1 MDAEFEHSPAMWK
14 PSNKNGTTYPSP
26 AWRTMMAWVRR
37 IAPTSL
43 PVVVH
48 GESGSG
54 KERVARAL
62 HELGPRGDGPF
73 VAVNCT
79 AVAES
84 LLEAELFGAMR
95 GAYTGSDR
103 DRPGLFRR
111 ADGGTLLLDEVGDMP
126 QPMQA
131 KLLRVLESGRVR
143 PVGGTEETAV
153 DVRVVAA
160 THREPS
166 KLVDTGSFR
175 EDLLYRLAVLRVDV
189 PPLRARLE
197 DLPTL
202 VDELTARL
210 QQQTGH
216 APPRLSP
223 EAWNLL
229 RAQRWPGNVRQL
241 HAVLARALLGS
252 SNGSICEE
260 ELGLAMDGMPAGGPL
275 ERGMIESALSATGGC
290 VTHAA
295 SRIGWSKQKL
305 YRRMD
310 VLGLRALAQ
319 GRGGTTS
326 SDSSTFQ

>member
-1 MDAEFEHSPAMWK
+1 MNAEFEDSPAMWR
-14 PSNKNGTTYPSP
+14 PSNKNGSTYPSP

-43 PVVVH
+43 PVVIQ

-54 KERVARAL
+54 KEKVARAL
-62 HELGPRGDGPF
+62 HDLGPRGDGPF

-126 QPMQA
+126 QAMQA
-131 KLLRVLESGRVR
+131 KLLRALESSQVR
-143 PVGGTEETAV
+143 PVGGTEETTI
-153 DVRVVAA
+153 DVRVLAA
-160 THREPS
+160 THRDLS
-166 KLVDTGSFR
+166 KLVDAGTFR

-189 PPLRARLE
+189 PPLRSRPE

-210 QQQTGH
+210 RHQTGQP
-216 APPRLSP
+216 APRLSAD
-223 EAWNLL
+223 AWGAL

-241 HAVLARALLGS
+241 HAVLARALLCS
-252 SNGSICEE
+252 SDGLIRDSD
-260 ELGLAMDGMPAGGPL
+260 LGLPIGRMPLAEPL
-275 ERGMIESALSATGGC
+275 ERGMIEAALSETGGC
-290 VTHAA
+290 VTSAA

-310 VLGLRALAQ
+310 VLGLRRLAQ

>member
-1 MDAEFEHSPAMWK
+1 MNAEFEHSPTMWK
-14 PSNKNGTTYPSP
+14 PSNTNGSTYPSP

-62 HELGPRGDGPF
+62 HDLGPRRDGPF

-126 QPMQA
+126 QAMQA
-131 KLLRVLESGRVR
+131 KLLRALESGRVR
-143 PVGGTEETAV
+143 AVGGTEESAI

-160 THREPS
+160 THRDLS
-166 KLVDTGSFR
+166 SLVAAGSFR
-175 EDLLYRLAVLRVDV
+175 EDLVYRLAVLRVDV
-189 PPLRARLE
+189 PPLRSRPE

-202 VDELTARL
+202 VDELTTRL
-210 QQQTGH
+210 HKQTGH
-216 APPRLSP
+216 ATPRLSP
-223 EAWNLL
+223 TAWSTL

-241 HAVLARALLGS
+241 HAVLASALLRSTDGLIRD
-252 SNGSICEE
+252 GD
-260 ELGLAMDGMPAGGPL
+260 LGLPIGRMPVAKPL
-275 ERGMIESALSATGGC
+275 ERGMIEAALSETGGC
-290 VTHAA
+290 VTLAA

-310 VLGLRALAQ
+310 VLEIPRNQRVAVEV
-319 GRGGTTS
+319 S
-326 SDSSTFQ
+326 E